1 MKKNIITLTLGLM
14 TVIGAGAQERR
25 NWNFTHGWSDETLA
39 YIEQNIT
46 AGGDWTLESPGNYQ
60 IGDREA
66 GPLTV
71 NIDGTAWEIPETQGL
86 QFGATSAKHI
96 VIAYDNQLGYHG
108 KQFLWIN
115 GSKDQDY
122 FTIPKVAGGDKIFIV
137 YESHKTTEER
147 GVECTTEGIYVDG
160 TTDQT
165 VSKTLAIDTVVYS
178 VPEAYGSAGVD
189 VTFKATGGYHLY
201 RVCVGQELYDDE
213 PVVEK
218 DKVAYIYDSGFE
230 GYDKAADM
238 PLDLIT
244 YELPNRIENME
255 LVEIDAAQ
263 AGGSVTK
270 DSLMAF
276 EAVVVSGAIRKDNSM
291 AQTVKE
297 AVAYVPMVNLSPEL
311 YETWGFAKAVQTG
324 MNTLY
329 VDTTAAKSPL
339 FEPSSAST
347 RPYVDEDGNFS
358 MFISGD
364 GAAGYEA
371 PQGSYFANDSVL
383 AWAGS
388 TPVIHVHNMER
399 NAYIMVPYTYPMGE
413 PDESFIDILP
423 NAIKMVMQTKKA
435 VVKTAKPTVT
445 TTLKKLATEVK
456 FDCSTPNTTYR
467 YTTDGSDPATNGTAY
482 TGPFLV
488 TEGGT
493 IVKVV
498 AQGDGYL
505 PSDVVSSDPVEVKDQ
520 VATPVISVAQETGKS
535 TVTIEC
541 ATPGTEIYYNFSGV
555 ADQVSAELYL
565 EPIAIT
571 EHSTVYAFAIDA
583 TGELIQS
590 ETAQEAMLISGKE
603 VRKDILSHFD
613 ANEQEWNPNA
623 GSSRGYFYYTEGY
636 RYFTDEVI
644 GQETGKTPDG
654 QRDTVYNVY
663 ATVDSVLTHNTG
675 NGWEART
682 EGQGIVWERTPSGH
696 IIADGSTYNP
706 ATVADDHG
714 ENTNCCVSFD
724 AVKQTADGR
733 NEPYTASIQSTVRF
747 KGPFDVI
754 TYISNK
760 ENSGKAAAELYVSTD
775 TLQADSWQ
783 KVGDLQMGDIKRIW
797 KRTLLSY
804 EGTDE
809 VFVKVA
815 SAGGMAAVFDIYVK
829 NHGELSE
836 EYEDMVSGIS
846 NAQPDGEIVR
856 TEIYSLSGTRLPAM
870 KRGINIVKEVYAN
883 GTVKARKVVV
893 R

>member
-86 QFGATSAKHI
+86 QFGATDAKHI
-96 VIAYDNQLGYHG
+96 IVAYDNQNGYHG

-160 TTDQT
+160 ATDQT

-263 AGGSVTK
+263 ADGSVTK

-276 EAVVVSGAIRKDNSM
+276 EAVVVSGAMRKDNSM
-291 AQTVKE
+291 AQTMKE

-311 YETWGFAKAVQTG
+311 YETWGYAMAVQTG

-329 VDTTAAKSPL
+329 VDTTAAKSTL

-488 TEGGT
+488 TEAGT

-555 ADQVSAELYL
+555 ADLAAAELYL
-565 EPIAIT
+565 EPIT
-571 EHSTVYAFAIDA
+571 MTQHSTVYAFA
-583 TGELIQS
+583 TNYELVQS
-590 ETAQEAMLISGKE
+590 EVASCLVTVPGESVRIDTLAYMNSNDEAYPTG
-603 VRKDILSHFD
+603 DICKAFS
-613 ANEQEWNPNA
+613 
-623 GSSRGYFYYTEGY
+623 YYTTEQAVDGA
-636 RYFTDEVI
+636 
-644 GQETGKTPDG
+644 GQPLYDDLGNPI
-654 QRDTVYNVY
+654 YLPS
-663 ATVDSVLTHNTG
+663 DSVFYQDFG
-675 NGWEART
+675 NGWAVGSM
-682 EGQGIVWERTPSGH
+682 GQRINNQTTAATAEVGTGVYGPLT
-696 IIADGSTYNP
+696 IADHGATDGAMSFLKTNSDTDP
-706 ATVADDHG
+706 ASAWL
-714 ENTNCCVSFD
+714 
-724 AVKQTADGR
+724 
-733 NEPYTASIQSTVRF
+733 QSTV
-747 KGPFDVI
+747 KLQAPFDVVVFM
-754 TYISNK
+754 TGQGAYGDSN
-760 ENSGKAAAELYVSTD
+760 SLELLVSP
-775 TLQADSWQ
+775 DSMQWTSLGMFTTIEMKNIER
-783 KVGDLQMGDIKRIW
+783 KVM
-797 KRTLLSY
+797 SY
-804 EGTDE
+804 EDSDNVYIKLRSVCDE
-809 VFVKVA
+809 
-815 SAGGMAAVFDIYVK
+815 GMKSTAIRTMIFDLMVL

-836 EYEDMVSGIS
+836 EYEDYADGIETVMP
-846 NAQPDGEIVR
+846 NHGEPVR
-856 TEIYSLSGTRLPAM
+856 TEVYSIGGTRLPNM
-870 KRGINIVKEVYAN
+870 QRGINIVKEIYAD
-883 GTVKARKVVV
+883 GSVKARKVVV
-893 R
+893 K

>member
-39 YIEQNIT
+39 NIEQNIT
-46 AGGDWTLESPGNYQ
+46 SGGDWTLESPGNYQ
-60 IGDREA
+60 IGNREA

-122 FTIPKVAGGDKIFIV
+122 FTIPKVAAGEKIFVV
-137 YESHKTTEER
+137 YESHNKEEER
-147 GVECTTEGIYVDG
+147 GFKTTTDGVFIDG

-165 VSKTLAIDTVVYS
+165 ATSTISIDTAVFCVQEY
-178 VPEAYGSAGVD
+178 YGVESVD
-189 VTFKATGGYHLY
+189 VTFQATAGIHLY
-201 RVCVGQELYDDE
+201 RICVGQELYDDE

-263 AGGSVTK
+263 ADRSVTK
-270 DSLMAF
+270 DSPMAF
-276 EAVVVSGAIRKDNSM
+276 EAVVVSGAMRKDNSM

-311 YETWGFAKAVQTG
+311 YETWGYAKAVKTG

-329 VDTTAAKSPL
+329 VDTTAAKSTL

-347 RPYVDEDGNFS
+347 RPYVNEDGNFS

-364 GAAGYEA
+364 GAAGYDA

-482 TGPFLV
+482 TGPFLI
-488 TEGGT
+488 TEAGT

-541 ATPGTEIYYNFSGV
+541 ATPGAEIYYNFSGV
-555 ADQVSAELYL
+555 ADPAAAELYL
-565 EPIAIT
+565 EPIT
-571 EHSTVYAFAIDA
+571 MTQHSTVYAFA
-583 TGELIQS
+583 TNYELVQS
-590 ETAQEAMLISGKE
+590 EVASCLVTVPGESVRIDTLAYMNSNDEAYPTG
-603 VRKDILSHFD
+603 DICKAFS
-613 ANEQEWNPNA
+613 
-623 GSSRGYFYYTEGY
+623 YYTTEQAVDGA
-636 RYFTDEVI
+636 
-644 GQETGKTPDG
+644 GQPLYDDLGNPI
-654 QRDTVYNVY
+654 YLPS
-663 ATVDSVLTHNTG
+663 DSVFYLDFG
-675 NGWEART
+675 NGWAVGSM
-682 EGQGIVWERTPSGH
+682 GQRINNQTTAATAEVGTGVYGPLT
-696 IIADGSTYNP
+696 IADHGATDGAMSFLTTKSDTDP
-706 ATVADDHG
+706 ASAWL
-714 ENTNCCVSFD
+714 
-724 AVKQTADGR
+724 
-733 NEPYTASIQSTVRF
+733 QSTV
-747 KGPFDVI
+747 KLQAPFDVVVFM
-754 TYISNK
+754 TGQGAYGDSN
-760 ENSGKAAAELYVSTD
+760 SLELLVSP
-775 TLQADSWQ
+775 DSTQWTSLGMFTTIEMKNIER
-783 KVGDLQMGDIKRIW
+783 KVM
-797 KRTLLSY
+797 SY
-804 EGTDE
+804 EDSDNVYIKLRSVCDE
-809 VFVKVA
+809 
-815 SAGGMAAVFDIYVK
+815 GMKSTVIRTMIFDLMVL
-829 NHGELSE
+829 NHGKLSE

>member
-25 NWNFTHGWSDETLA
+25 NWNFTHGYSDETLA
-39 YIEQNIT
+39 YIEKNIT

-60 IGDREA
+60 IGDREV

-86 QFGATSAKHI
+86 IFGATDAKHI
-96 VIAYDNQLGYHG
+96 IVAYDNQNGYHG

-122 FTIPKVAGGDKIFIV
+122 FTIPKVAGGEKIFIV

-263 AGGSVTK
+263 ADGSVTK

-276 EAVVVSGAIRKDNSM
+276 EAVVVSGAMRKDNSM

-311 YETWGFAKAVQTG
+311 YDTWGFAKAVQTG

-467 YTTDGSDPATNGTAY
+467 YTTDGSDPATNGTA
-482 TGPFLV
+482 
-488 TEGGT
+488 
-493 IVKVV
+493 
-498 AQGDGYL
+498 
-505 PSDVVSSDPVEVKDQ
+505 
-520 VATPVISVAQETGKS
+520 
-535 TVTIEC
+535 
-541 ATPGTEIYYNFSGV
+541 
-555 ADQVSAELYL
+555 
-565 EPIAIT
+565 
-571 EHSTVYAFAIDA
+571 
-583 TGELIQS
+583 
-590 ETAQEAMLISGKE
+590 
-603 VRKDILSHFD
+603 
-613 ANEQEWNPNA
+613 
-623 GSSRGYFYYTEGY
+623 
-636 RYFTDEVI
+636 
-644 GQETGKTPDG
+644 
-654 QRDTVYNVY
+654 
-663 ATVDSVLTHNTG
+663 
-675 NGWEART
+675 
-682 EGQGIVWERTPSGH
+682 
-696 IIADGSTYNP
+696 
-706 ATVADDHG
+706 
-714 ENTNCCVSFD
+714 
-724 AVKQTADGR
+724 
-733 NEPYTASIQSTVRF
+733 
-747 KGPFDVI
+747 
-754 TYISNK
+754 
-760 ENSGKAAAELYVSTD
+760 
-775 TLQADSWQ
+775 
-783 KVGDLQMGDIKRIW
+783 
-797 KRTLLSY
+797 
-804 EGTDE
+804 
-809 VFVKVA
+809 
-815 SAGGMAAVFDIYVK
+815 
-829 NHGELSE
+829 
-836 EYEDMVSGIS
+836 
-846 NAQPDGEIVR
+846 
-856 TEIYSLSGTRLPAM
+856 
-870 KRGINIVKEVYAN
+870 
-883 GTVKARKVVV
+883 
-893 R
+893 